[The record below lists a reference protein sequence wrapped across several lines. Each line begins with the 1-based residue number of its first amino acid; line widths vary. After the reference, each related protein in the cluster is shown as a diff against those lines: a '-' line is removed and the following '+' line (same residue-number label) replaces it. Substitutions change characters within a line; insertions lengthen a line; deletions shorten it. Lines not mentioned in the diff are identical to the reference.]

1 MSKGNFIRCDHWR
14 LQGNP
19 GLVVCTKDTI
29 DEYRLLTNALCSV
42 VLTHWPSLASSTT
55 QIQDLE
61 RLIHPTKDNPNT
73 VYGQWFQARFA
84 RFPSYLRRAAEQAA
98 LGAVSSFMTRYQA
111 WQGGNRA
118 RRDAQPP
125 TWGGFQGYP
134 VLYSAKGGAGA
145 MVKYVGAGF
154 TAVHMKL
161 FSKADKAWHWHAA
174 PVVSKGKRHEVAEAL
189 RSPTLMLKGNR
200 VSLTL
205 PMDLSHAK
213 AQALAL
219 AHQADVMKAQSFSE
233 VSPGLQKNRKQGPR
247 QSPGRLQNQQQQ
259 QQQTPLHLYVVPQ
272 REVVCAVDLG
282 VNTQATCSIIDS
294 AGTVI
299 STLFIQPRGIH
310 MARQDRCVSMIQTCA
325 RKTMG
330 GVPAKASP
338 SENVSSASSQ
348 EKVSATTAGKLSK
361 GFCSHAYRRA
371 ANLNTEVSR
380 ETARKILAF
389 ARKHGALVVVF
400 EDLKGFRPK
409 ARASIRRPN
418 LKQRFHTWLHRKLVH
433 QVEAS
438 AEEQGL
444 KVAFVNPRGTSA
456 WAYDGSGKVKRD
468 ANNMVLCTF
477 QTGKRYNADLN
488 ASYNIGA
495 RYFWRQRA
503 KTSSDFTTSDS
514 PRLSRKGQASGSGKS
529 SRPLQRMP
537 VTLSSLWVDAR

>member
-1 MSKGNFIRCDHWR
+1 M
-14 LQGNP
+14 
-19 GLVVCTKDTI
+19 
-29 DEYRLLTNALCSV
+29 
-42 VLTHWPSLASSTT
+42 
-55 QIQDLE
+55 
-61 RLIHPTKDNPNT
+61 
-73 VYGQWFQARFA
+73 
-84 RFPSYLRRAAEQAA
+84 
-98 LGAVSSFMTRYQA
+98 
-111 WQGGNRA
+111 
-118 RRDAQPP
+118 
-125 TWGGFQGYP
+125 
-134 VLYSAKGGAGA
+134 
-145 MVKYVGAGF
+145 
-154 TAVHMKL
+154 
-161 FSKADKAWHWHAA
+161 
-174 PVVSKGKRHEVAEAL
+174 
-189 RSPTLMLKGNR
+189 
-200 VSLTL
+200 
-205 PMDLSHAK
+205 
-213 AQALAL
+213 
-219 AHQADVMKAQSFSE
+219 
-233 VSPGLQKNRKQGPR
+233 
-247 QSPGRLQNQQQQ
+247 
-259 QQQTPLHLYVVPQ
+259 
-272 REVVCAVDLG
+272 DLG

-348 EKVSATTAGKLSK
+348 GKASATTAGQLSK

-400 EDLKGFRPK
+400 EDLKDFRPK

-468 ANNMVLCTF
+468 ANNMALCTF
-477 QTGKRYNADLN
+477 QTGKRYSADLN

-503 KTSSDFTTSDS
+503 KTSSDFTTIDS
-514 PRLSRKGQASGSGKS
+514 PRLSRNGQASGSGKS
-529 SRPLQRMP
+529 SRPLQRTP
-537 VTLSSLWVDAR
+537 VTLSSLWADAR